1 MFGVTEPV
9 NIVVPVVAPVEAA
22 TDIKYE
28 NSEYVQ
34 LITGEEIVPVAEMRK
49 VFTIPLNTVLG
60 IKS

>member
-9 NIVVPVVAPVEAA
+9 NVVVPVVAPAEAA
-22 TDIKYE
+22 TDIIYE

-49 VFTIPLNTVLG
+49 VFIIPLNIVLG